1 MSQEAYDMIVT
12 IPNTV
17 PSVATM
23 LSTIHSKKQYEN
35 RKALMF

>member
-1 MSQEAYDMIVT
+1 MPQEAYDTIVT

-17 PSVATM
+17 LSVAKM
-23 LSTIHSKKQYEN
+23 LSTIRSKKQYEN